1 MGIIKIVRNYDPTIW
16 EDEIVDIGDDG
27 RPIAKMDENGNIIT
41 DIFGNTE
48 WQTIEE
54 GTRITAERMNNIE
67 KGILNSHKW
76 LVVTDNTIKRLQL
89 QLEMTD
95 RVPSSSGAFFDDFS
109 GEPNTRFVK
118 DNTRTDLTEA
128 VEAGTTV
135 LKAASVTGFK
145 ELTEITIFDGTNM
158 EHVQIASIN
167 AETKEITL
175 LNGLTSAY
183 VKGAKVCRSSVAE
196 SDGEMQFGGF
206 DLFSVEKVVG

>member
-1 MGIIKIVRNYDPTIW
+1 MYKYTPTIW
-16 EDEIVDIGDDG
+16 EDEIIDVDESGQ
-27 RPIAKMDENGNIIT
+27 PIPKVDENGNIIR

-48 WQTIEE
+48 WVTIQD
-54 GTRITAERMNNIE
+54 GTRIKAKRLNNMEDGIVNAHKGMER
-67 KGILNSHKW
+67 
-76 LVVTDNTIKRLQL
+76 VDNTIKRLQL

-118 DNTRTDLTEA
+118 DNTRTDLKEA
-128 VEAGTTV
+128 IEAGGTV
-135 LKAASVTGFK
+135 LKVASVTGFK

-183 VKGAKVCRSSVAE
+183 VKGAKVCRSSAAE
-196 SDGEMQFGGF
+196 SDGEMQFGAF
-206 DLFSVEKVVG
+206 ELFSIEKVVG

>member
-76 LVVTDNTIKRLQL
+76 LVVTDNAIKRLQL

-128 VEAGTTV
+128 VNAGATV

-145 ELTEITIFDGTNM
+145 ALQEITIFDGTNM

>member
-76 LVVTDNTIKRLQL
+76 LVVTDNAIKRLQL

-118 DNTRTDLTEA
+118 DNTRTDLKEA
-128 VEAGTTV
+128 IEAGGTV
-135 LKAASVTGFK
+135 LKVASVTGFK

-196 SDGEMQFGGF
+196 SDGVMQFGAF
-206 DLFSVEKVVG
+206 ELFSIEKVVE